1 MAAAAPLSG
10 GDPETKIVLQRM
22 DHLLRPS
29 IPPLDPTPPIDTT
42 PPTAGFSPTSAGE
55 HHLRRELDELRNQ
68 LGELFGFAR
77 AQAAQPQ
84 SAATNLPPQPPHPAS
99 AAAPDPRS
107 QTCRDCRATIGA
119 VASILTGEALAWCT
133 LLARLV
139 MTPPRGSQQ
148 APGPLSPRH
157 CLLQEGRLP
166 HAPPTCHNAHS
177 SALTQRTP
185 ECAKTRIFACA
196 KTRTVIALRGFPVH
210 RLRPLR
216 GCQVL

>member
-1 MAAAAPLSG
+1 
-10 GDPETKIVLQRM
+10 
-22 DHLLRPS
+22 
-29 IPPLDPTPPIDTT
+29 
-42 PPTAGFSPTSAGE
+42 
-55 HHLRRELDELRNQ
+55 

-84 SAATNLPPQPPHPAS
+84 SAATNLPPQLPHPAS

-196 KTRTVIALRGFPVH
+196 KTRTVIALRGFSGPSPQASQGVSGTMNHVRDILGAPPTLRDFARPCSSVH
-210 RLRPLR
+210 
-216 GCQVL
+216 